1 MIEIVWQLKD
11 VLVATWF
18 TTIETTTFLVAPEL
32 ALSTQD
38 GLWFKLTLG

>member
-18 TTIETTTFLVAPEL
+18 TMTETTTFLVTREPT
-32 ALSTQD
+32 LSTQD
-38 GLWFKLTLG
+38 GFWLKLTLG